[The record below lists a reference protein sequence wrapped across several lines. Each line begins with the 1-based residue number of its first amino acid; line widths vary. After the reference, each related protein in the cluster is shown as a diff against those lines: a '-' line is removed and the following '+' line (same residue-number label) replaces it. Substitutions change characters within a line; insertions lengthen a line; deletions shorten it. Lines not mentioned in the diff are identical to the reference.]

1 MSRVSSRRHSVLAR
15 GRATAK
21 GVSGAF
27 GSPSFTWVVCL
38 QEPAQRPGPGTGTA
52 AAAAPLQPW
61 AHPHSRS
68 PPGSLAGQSPGCAGR
83 GLQRTAA
90 GAPGHAAGVLPWWR
104 REAPLCVK
112 GGVALLDCTQH
123 QQTGLPAQQQSS
135 TLKQHALHATR
146 RAATMGLPSWL
157 SCTVLSKSLSPSA
170 GGQDTA
176 ARPVGHA
183 PAGGGQGG
191 PTHHCKHWK
200 PCTAVA
206 KHFACHHDRGLC
218 AAPVHCRWPCGSSRS
233 LLLIRYAREL
243 LY

>member
-104 REAPLCVK
+104 REDPPCVK
-112 GGVALLDCTQH
+112 GGWPCLTALSTSRPACLLSSRAALSSSMHYTPQEGPPQWGCRPGCHAQCSANPSARLQEVRTRRPDQWGMHLREGDKVGPRTTASTGNLALQSQNTLPAITTGAFVPHRCIADGH
-123 QQTGLPAQQQSS
+123 VGLP
-135 TLKQHALHATR
+135 
-146 RAATMGLPSWL
+146 
-157 SCTVLSKSLSPSA
+157 
-170 GGQDTA
+170 
-176 ARPVGHA
+176 
-183 PAGGGQGG
+183 G
-191 PTHHCKHWK
+191 PC
-200 PCTAVA
+200 C
-206 KHFACHHDRGLC
+206 
-218 AAPVHCRWPCGSSRS
+218 
-233 LLLIRYAREL
+233 
-243 LY
+243 